1 MSFLAVQW
9 LELSAFSVVAW
20 VYKIPGQRID
30 IPQAMERSQKKKKKK
45 NPSCPHQKK
54 KKAKAFKKQ
63 IKIFK

>member
-1 MSFLAVQW
+1 M
-9 LELSAFSVVAW
+9 AW

-30 IPQAMERSQKKKKKK
+30 IPQAMELSQKKEKKKK
-45 NPSCPHQKK
+45 IPPAPTKK